1 MTEDEEYARSELY
14 GVLSMLFYGPPSQ
27 AVLDLIEGAAIEGDG
42 VLADAWRGLQTAS
55 STTDAE
61 RAREEYE
68 SLFIGVGKPEVMLYG
83 SYYLSGFL
91 MEKPLAA
98 LREDLARLG
107 LERSEHLSESED
119 HIAALCDAMR
129 LLHGSIATQ
138 KEFLRA
144 ISNPGRTSFLMQSM
158 RIPGHVTI
166 ARSPPSRAASWQW
179 KPRHSIWTKH

>member
-138 KEFLRA
+138 KEFFARHIQPWAHQLFDAIDAHPGARYYRA
-144 ISNPGRTSFLMQSM
+144 VAAL
-158 RIPGHVTI
+158 
-166 ARSPPSRAASWQW
+166 ARSFVAVETQAFDMD
-179 KPRHSIWTKH
+179 

>member
-42 VLADAWRGLQTAS
+42 ILADAWRGLQTAS
-55 STTDAE
+55 SQTDAGK
-61 RAREEYE
+61 AREEYE
-68 SLFIGVGKPEVMLYG
+68 SLFIGVGKPEIMLYG

-119 HIAALCDAMR
+119 HFAALCDAMR

-138 KEFLRA
+138 KEFFSAHIQPWARQLFDVIDAHPGASYYRA
-144 ISNPGRTSFLMQSM
+144 VSGL
-158 RIPGHVTI
+158 
-166 ARSPPSRAASWQW
+166 ARSFVEVETQAFDMD
-179 KPRHSIWTKH
+179 

>member
-1 MTEDEEYARSELY
+1 MTDDEEYARSELY

-42 VLADAWRGLQTAS
+42 VLADGWRGLQAAS
-55 STTDAE
+55 SQTNAE

-98 LREDLARLG
+98 LRKTWHGSAWNAPSTCPKAKTISPPCATPCDCCMAALQHRRNFSAHIQPWARQLFDAIDAHPGATYYRAVAGLARSFV
-107 LERSEHLSESED
+107 EVE
-119 HIAALCDAMR
+119 
-129 LLHGSIATQ
+129 TQ
-138 KEFLRA
+138 AFDM
-144 ISNPGRTSFLMQSM
+144 S
-158 RIPGHVTI
+158 
-166 ARSPPSRAASWQW
+166 
-179 KPRHSIWTKH
+179 

>member
-27 AVLDLIEGAAIEGDG
+27 AVLDLIEGAAIEGEG
-42 VLADAWRGLQTAS
+42 VLAEAWRALQTAS
-55 STTDAE
+55 SQTSAE
-61 RAREEYE
+61 RARDEYE
-68 SLFIGVGKPEVMLYG
+68 SLFIGVGKPDVMLYG

-98 LREDLARLG
+98 LRSDLARLG

-119 HIAALCDAMR
+119 HFAALCDAMR

-138 KEFLRA
+138 KEFFGAHIQPWARQLFDTIDANPNAAYYRA
-144 ISNPGRTSFLMQSM
+144 VGGL
-158 RIPGHVTI
+158 
-166 ARSPPSRAASWQW
+166 ARSFVEVETQAFDME
-179 KPRHSIWTKH
+179 